1 MKLDDIRRE
10 YTQAGLNSE
19 DLAASP
25 IDQFEQWLRMAVD
38 ANLNSDPT
46 AMTVATV
53 NHEGQ
58 PSQRVVLLKELD
70 DQGFTFYTNFG
81 SRKAQ
86 DIAQNAKV
94 SLHFG
99 WLQLERQVVVYGEA
113 EKLSLKQ
120 ISKYFMSRPTSSR
133 LGAWASH
140 QSQKIGS
147 RKLLEQAF
155 EQAKRKF
162 ADGEIPVPDFWGGYK
177 IKPTAIEFWQG
188 RESRLH
194 DRFMYRL
201 VDGKWQVE
209 RLQP

>member
-10 YTQAGLNSE
+10 YTQAGLNRE
-19 DLAASP
+19 DLADHP

-46 AMTVATV
+46 AMTLATV
-53 NHEGQ
+53 NNDGQ

-70 DQGFTFYTNFG
+70 DEGFTFYTNFG

-86 DIAQNAKV
+86 DMANNSKV

-99 WLQLERQVVVYGEA
+99 WLQLERQVIVYGEA
-113 EKLSLKQ
+113 EKLSMKQ

-177 IKPTAIEFWQG
+177 VKPTAIEFWQG

-201 VDGKWQVE
+201 VDGTWQVD